1 MTDAYHRFVDALQAN
16 GRNVIDRGD
25 KATAQC
31 PAHDDNRASLSVGPR
46 NDGNGVV
53 VYCHAGCQTTDILAA
68 IGLPISDL
76 FDDPK
81 MRAAY
86 NGHTVY
92 DYPGGRKVHRDPG
105 KKFWQDGNKSDRTLF
120 HADRIGAAEL
130 VYVVEGE
137 KDVLAAESVGAVAVC
152 SAMGAGKANQFDW
165 SPLRGKHVIIVADKD
180 KAGRAHANQIVGL
193 LEGARSVRVAE
204 AAAGKDVGDHVAG
217 GYGLDELVITFD
229 PTAGSP
235 RLWRA
240 TDLKPAAQPRWL
252 ARDRIPRAAVTLL
265 VGDEGI
271 GKSLLWVWVVA
282 AVTTGNPLPAFGIP
296 AREPSPVIIVITEDA
311 WQDTV
316 LPRLQVAG
324 ADLNMIR
331 VICTEEDGSGSPV
344 FPRDVFLIA
353 EADPKAALI
362 VVDAWLDTVSAGLSV
377 RDPQQARQALH
388 PFKEVATKTDAAVLL
403 LCHTNRVTS
412 ASARDRYGA
421 TGELRKKARMTLYA
435 QADEDGCLL
444 VGPEKMNTARPIP
457 ASKFTITSVPHFE
470 PTEDHDGTVPLLSYV
485 GDSELTAREY
495 LAESYAA
502 EHEPGS
508 DDAVGWLANFLAAG
522 PRWSVDV
529 HDAREEADISE
540 KKLRAAKRRLN
551 VASLRAGNDGPWF
564 MALPQHKGREPGVP
578 DAPVSDIWVSDGL
591 GRSEGRTPD
600 VPHGLTKSSPDALS
614 TSQDGLMTNGETRGR
629 LEDDEERQ
637 PRLGELCT
645 VCHEQ
650 PLWSPQSIHLG
661 VCGACQQKAK
671 GGTT

>member
-1 MTDAYHRFVDALQAN
+1 
-16 GRNVIDRGD
+16 
-25 KATAQC
+25 
-31 PAHDDNRASLSVGPR
+31 
-46 NDGNGVV
+46 
-53 VYCHAGCQTTDILAA
+53 
-68 IGLPISDL
+68 
-76 FDDPK
+76 
-81 MRAAY
+81 
-86 NGHTVY
+86 
-92 DYPGGRKVHRDPG
+92 
-105 KKFWQDGNKSDRTLF
+105 
-120 HADRIGAAEL
+120 
-130 VYVVEGE
+130 
-137 KDVLAAESVGAVAVC
+137 
-152 SAMGAGKANQFDW
+152 MGAGKAHKADW
-165 SPLRGKHVIIVADKD
+165 SPLRGKHVIVVADKD
-180 KAGRAHANQIVGL
+180 EPGRKHATEEAKL
-193 LEGARSVRVAE
+193 LSGIAASVKVCEPTTGKDIADHI
-204 AAAGKDVGDHVAG
+204 AAGHT
-217 GYGLDELVITFD
+217 LDELVITFD
-229 PTAGSP
+229 PSAGSP

-282 AVTTGNPLPAFGIP
+282 AVTTGKPLPAFGIP

-435 QADEDGCLL
+435 QADENGCLP

-457 ASKFTITSVPHFE
+457 ASKFTITSVQHFE
-470 PTEDHDGTVPLLSYV
+470 PTEDHDGTVPLLSYA

-495 LAESYAA
+495 LAETYAA
-502 EHEPGS
+502 EHEPGQ
-508 DDAVGWLANFLAAG
+508 
-522 PRWSVDV
+522 R
-529 HDAREEADISE
+529 
-540 KKLRAAKRRLN
+540 
-551 VASLRAGNDGPWF
+551 
-564 MALPQHKGREPGVP
+564 
-578 DAPVSDIWVSDGL
+578 
-591 GRSEGRTPD
+591 
-600 VPHGLTKSSPDALS
+600 
-614 TSQDGLMTNGETRGR
+614 
-629 LEDDEERQ
+629 
-637 PRLGELCT
+637 
-645 VCHEQ
+645 
-650 PLWSPQSIHLG
+650 
-661 VCGACQQKAK
+661 
-671 GGTT
+671 